1 MSLSYISYSLSYVFF
16 SASSATGP
24 EKEKSEIL
32 PYTGLPSLDNIPS
45 VADLTAAM
53 AKKKEEQKRLEAE
66 RKEAERWVRQTSLM
80 NISSITPRNFIRVIL
95 SKIILSDNYQTLQA

>member
-1 MSLSYISYSLSYVFF
+1 M
-16 SASSATGP
+16 SASSAAGP
-24 EKEKSEIL
+24 EKEKPEIP

-66 RKEAERWVRQTSLM
+66 RKEAERRVSRLI
-80 NISSITPRNFIRVIL
+80 NNFIVFELSVITV
-95 SKIILSDNYQTLQA
+95 SDYYQTV

>member
-1 MSLSYISYSLSYVFF
+1 M

-24 EKEKSEIL
+24 EKEKPEIP

-66 RKEAERWVRQTSLM
+66 RKEAERRVRQTDQLL
-80 NISSITPRNFIRVIL
+80 RNFITVIL
-95 SKIILSDNYQTLQA
+95 SEITE

>member
-1 MSLSYISYSLSYVFF
+1 MSSWSFLISFLIYIFLTLFL

-24 EKEKSEIL
+24 EKEKPEIP

-66 RKEAERWVRQTSLM
+66 RKEAERRVRRTDQLL
-80 NISSITPRNFIRVIL
+80 RE
-95 SKIILSDNYQTLQA
+95 TLLR

>member
-1 MSLSYISYSLSYVFF
+1 MVVSFFIYNEMFLSHMFF

-24 EKEKSEIL
+24 EKEKTEIP

-45 VADLTAAM
+45 VADLTASM

-66 RKEAERWVRQTSLM
+66 RKEVERRVRQTSLM
-80 NISSITPRNFIRVIL
+80 NISSITQRNFSRIIL
-95 SKIILSDNYQTLQA
+95 SKIILSDRY